1 MMSEATNKAVFLD
14 RDGVINHDPGDY
26 TRHISEFTILPTV
39 LPALKALHDAGY
51 LLIVITNQGGI
62 AKGEYTAADVDEIH
76 AFLTASC
83 RQAEAP
89 ITAIYYSPHH
99 EQFSKS
105 LSRKPGSLMIER
117 ALARYKIN
125 PELSFMVGDKMRDL
139 EAAAGAG
146 VKGVLIPTNA
156 PLSEYLHLLHL
167 PRI

>member
-1 MMSEATNKAVFLD
+1 MNKAVFLD

-26 TRHISEFTILPTV
+26 TRHVTEFTILPTV
-39 LPALKALHDAGY
+39 LPALKTLHDAGF

-76 AFLTASC
+76 EFFTASC
-83 RQAEAP
+83 REAEIP

-99 EQFSKS
+99 ESRGKS

-117 ALARYKIN
+117 ALARYNIDRRH
-125 PELSFMVGDKMRDL
+125 SVMIGDKNRDL

-146 VKGVLIPTNA
+146 IKGVLIPTNA
-156 PLSEYLHLLHL
+156 PLSAYLHLLL
-167 PRI
+167 LQ